1 MKGLNTLVRL
11 HKQRFDEQR
20 VRLAEREAERGACK
34 TRIDRLGAKLD
45 AERRAAVLS
54 FEARQAFA
62 VYAERVA
69 KIRQAL
75 VEELSAHDAD
85 VATAR
90 DAMTEAFCALKR
102 FEVSRDARAARARRA
117 EAKREQS
124 ELDEIGLTIHRRKR
138 AR

>member
-1 MKGLNTLVRL
+1 MKGLKTLVRL
-11 HKQRFDEQR
+11 YKQRLDEQHAG
-20 VRLAEREAERGACK
+20 LAEREAERGACE
-34 TRIDRLGAKLD
+34 TRIDRLNAMLD
-45 AERRAAVLS
+45 VERRAAASS

-69 KIRQAL
+69 KIRRAL

-90 DAMTEAFCALKR
+90 DAVAEAFCVFKR
-102 FEVSRDARAARARRA
+102 FEVSRDARVARARRV
-117 EAKREQS
+117 ETKREQS
-124 ELDEIGLTIHRRKR
+124 ELDEIGLNVHRRKR